1 MHTTG
6 GPIPPTLA
14 GRVVVVTGAASG
26 IGEAI
31 ARGAA
36 AAGARVACLDLD
48 GDAAG
53 RVADELDGAFA
64 LTCDV
69 TDLEAVE
76 HAEREI
82 ADRAGRIHALV
93 NSAGGSQGQATPFLE
108 LDAAAW
114 HRMVDR
120 NLTGSFHCGLVF
132 ARHMAAHGGG
142 AIVLVSSQLG
152 TVVRPG
158 LAHYSAA
165 KGGINQL
172 VRGMA
177 VDLAPH
183 GIRVNALAPGPTLT
197 PGNAAWFQQAE
208 VAAEHERLIPLGR
221 IGRPEEMVGAALY
234 LIGDDAGFTTG
245 ASVMIDGG
253 YTLV

>member
-1 MHTTG
+1 MSDS
-6 GPIPPTLA
+6 LE
-14 GRVVVVTGAASG
+14 GRVAVVTGAASG
-26 IGEAI
+26 IGAAI

-36 AAGARVACLDLD
+36 RAGATVACLDLD
-48 GDAAG
+48 EQGAG
-53 RVADELDGAFA
+53 EVAGELDRAFA
-64 LTCDV
+64 VGCDV
-69 TDLEAVE
+69 TDVDSVHRAEQAVVE
-76 HAEREI
+76 
-82 ADRAGRIHALV
+82 RAGRVHALV

-108 LDAAAW
+108 LEPDAW

-120 NLTGSFHCGLVF
+120 NLTGSYHCGLVF

-142 AIVLVSSQLG
+142 AIVLVSSQLSV
-152 TVVRPG
+152 VVRPG

-197 PGNAAWFQQAE
+197 PGNEAWFRQPE

-221 IGRPEEMVGAALY
+221 IGQPDEMVGAALH
-234 LIGDDAGFTTG
+234 LISDAASFTTG
-245 ASVMIDGG
+245 ATLLVDGG